1 MAHVVYQ
8 IVQHESGW
16 AYKVGDVISE
26 SYATGELARAAA
38 LRAAREQRTPG
49 DTEAI
54 EYEDE
59 LGRWRDETSA
69 GGDHPDTEVKG

>member
-1 MAHVVYQ
+1 MAHVVYR
-8 IVQHESGW
+8 IVQHDEGW

-26 SYATGELARAAA
+26 SFASRELAHAAA
-38 LRAAREQRTPG
+38 VRAAREQRTPG

-59 LGRWRDETSA
+59 AGRWRDETA
-69 GGDHPDTEVKG
+69 KGDDRPDAEVKD